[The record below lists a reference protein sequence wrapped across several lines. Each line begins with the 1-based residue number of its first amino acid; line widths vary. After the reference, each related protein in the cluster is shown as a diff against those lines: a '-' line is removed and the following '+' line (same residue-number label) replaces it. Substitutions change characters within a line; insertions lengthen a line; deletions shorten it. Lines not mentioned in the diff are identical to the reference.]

1 VYEGYIREN
10 PRSFRVTTT
19 SSGIFRSDVAP
30 FTIGRVMDS
39 TTGEGALQIAE
50 RQAIQEGSPVRVS
63 RLFTGAVV
71 VVAVFLLSAVSLA
84 PAAQAE
90 PILRPAK
97 ERGAKAQEQET
108 VASADMTQQRKLSLC
123 IDSWDA
129 ETHMS
134 KQEWRAACQRS
145 VRDYP
150 DAFSR

>member
-1 VYEGYIREN
+1 ME
-10 PRSFRVTTT
+10 
-19 SSGIFRSDVAP
+19 
-30 FTIGRVMDS
+30 
-39 TTGEGALQIAE
+39 E
-50 RQAIQEGSPVRVS
+50 RQAKQEGSPVRVS
-63 RLFTGAVV
+63 RLFTGVVV
-71 VVAVFLLSAVSLA
+71 VVAVSFLSAVSLA
-84 PAAQAE
+84 AAVQAE

-97 ERGAKAQEQET
+97 ERGTKAPET
-108 VASADMTQQRKLSLC
+108 VASADMTQQRRLSLC

>member
-1 VYEGYIREN
+1 
-10 PRSFRVTTT
+10 
-19 SSGIFRSDVAP
+19 
-30 FTIGRVMDS
+30 MDS
-39 TTGEGALQIAE
+39 ATGEGALQIAE

-71 VVAVFLLSAVSLA
+71 VVAVSFLSAVSLA
-84 PAAQAE
+84 GAVQAE

-97 ERGAKAQEQET
+97 ERGTKAQEEI
-108 VASADMTQQRKLSLC
+108 VASAGMTQQRRLSLC

-134 KQEWRAACQRS
+134 KQEWRAACKRS

>member
-1 VYEGYIREN
+1 
-10 PRSFRVTTT
+10 
-19 SSGIFRSDVAP
+19 
-30 FTIGRVMDS
+30 M
-39 TTGEGALQIAE
+39 
-50 RQAIQEGSPVRVS
+50 RVS
-63 RLFTGAVV
+63 RWFTGVV
-71 VVAVFLLSAVSLA
+71 IVVAVSFLSAVSLA
-84 PAAQAE
+84 AAVQAE

-97 ERGAKAQEQET
+97 ERGTKAPET

-145 VRDYP
+145 VKDYP

>member
-1 VYEGYIREN
+1 
-10 PRSFRVTTT
+10 
-19 SSGIFRSDVAP
+19 
-30 FTIGRVMDS
+30 MDAAD
-39 TTGEGALQIAE
+39 GDGALQIAE

-71 VVAVFLLSAVSLA
+71 VVAVSFLSAVSLA
-84 PAAQAE
+84 GAVQAE

-97 ERGAKAQEQET
+97 ERGAKAQEPET

-145 VRDYP
+145 VKDYP

>member
-1 VYEGYIREN
+1 
-10 PRSFRVTTT
+10 
-19 SSGIFRSDVAP
+19 
-30 FTIGRVMDS
+30 MDS